1 MSSLFY
7 KKIVEKTNFDN
18 YALDC
23 VMLKGSQIT
32 LINFTLIYVTYN
44 YQLLLAIRQ
53 TQNPENENKRKFG
66 L

>member
-7 KKIVEKTNFDN
+7 KKIAEKTNFEN